1 MVDFKG
7 SQFEKSIILQCVRWY
22 LRYPISYRQLE
33 EMMEE
38 RGIKVDHSSIN
49 RWVLKFTP
57 QLETQYRKRK
67 KPTSDS
73 WRCDEMCIKIK
84 GQWKWLYRAVDT
96 DGDTVEF
103 LLSAK
108 RDKKAALR
116 FFKKAIRQCGT
127 PRVINID
134 KSGANKAGIEALNE
148 AYELAIEVRQVKY
161 LNNIV
166 EQSHR
171 LIRRMTR
178 PMMGFKNFWSAA
190 TTISGIEMVHM
201 LYRDQIEIPGQT
213 PQERFMALAA

>member
-1 MVDFKG
+1 MVSFKG
-7 SQFEKSIILQCVRWY
+7 SQFEKSIIHQCVRWY
-22 LRYPISYRQLE
+22 LRYPVSYRQLE
-33 EMMEE
+33 EMMKE
-38 RGIKVDHSSIN
+38 RGIEVDHSSIN

-57 QLETQYRKRK
+57 QLEAQYRKKK
-67 KPTSDS
+67 KPVGDS
-73 WRCDEMCIKIK
+73 WRCDEMCVKIK
-84 GQWKWLYRAVDT
+84 GSWKWLYRAVDT

-116 FFKKAIRQCGT
+116 FFKKAVRQCGT

-134 KSGANKAGIEALNE
+134 KSGANKAGIDALNDTFG
-148 AYELAIEVRQVKY
+148 LDIEIRQVKY

-178 PMMGFKNFWSAA
+178 PMLGLQNFWSAA

-201 LYRDQIEIPGQT
+201 LYRNQIDVPGQT
-213 PQERFMALAA
+213 PSERFVALAV

>member
-57 QLETQYRKRK
+57 QLEAQYRKRK

-73 WRCDEMCIKIK
+73 WRCGEMCIKIK

-134 KSGANKAGIEALNE
+134 KSRANKAGIE
-148 AYELAIEVRQVKY
+148 
-161 LNNIV
+161 
-166 EQSHR
+166 S
-171 LIRRMTR
+171 
-178 PMMGFKNFWSAA
+178 
-190 TTISGIEMVHM
+190 
-201 LYRDQIEIPGQT
+201 
-213 PQERFMALAA
+213 

>member
-1 MVDFKG
+1 
-7 SQFEKSIILQCVRWY
+7 
-22 LRYPISYRQLE
+22 
-33 EMMEE
+33 MMKE
-38 RGIKVDHSSIN
+38 RGIEVDHSSIN

-57 QLETQYRKRK
+57 QLEAQYRKKK
-67 KPTSDS
+67 KPVGDS
-73 WRCDEMCIKIK
+73 WRCDEMCVKIK
-84 GQWKWLYRAVDT
+84 GSWKWLYRAVDT

-116 FFKKAIRQCGT
+116 FFNKAIRQCGI

-213 PQERFMALAA
+213 PWERFMALAA